1 MLTKTIATAA
11 LAGGLAFGIGLPA
24 QAAQAAPAESTCTI
38 SHTLVSPAVAG
49 QPAVYGPAPLITPA
63 RAAWVE
69 RLLVTPAVAEVSH
82 VVHHDAQYAERVVVD
97 QPYVPAVAP
106 VAEVSHV
113 VHHDAETTTVHHDAV
128 TTTVPHAAVT
138 TTVHHDAVTNVVH
151 HDAVTKVV
159 HHDAVTTPVHHD
171 AVTKVVHHDAVTKVV
186 HHDAVTKVVHH
197 DAVTKTVHHD
207 AVTHTA
213 YTRYS
218 WVGGGRGPALGDTPV
233 TQPSHWNADNKKYDG
248 SDTGV
253 VLHNGA
259 GNGSYFYWAA
269 SVVVDKAA
277 YDEQVVVTAAYDE
290 TVVVTPAYDETVVVT
305 PAYDET
311 VVVTPAYDE
320 QVVVYPAYDQTV
332 VVTPAW
338 DETVVTPGWD
348 ETVVVTPAWDE
359 TVVVTPAWDE
369 TVVVT
374 PAWDET
380 VVDVPAQ
387 PGSPEQPEVSH
398 VEYDLVTPAW
408 DETVVDVPASDAV
421 YVDVE
426 HPAEAAVYGEPELIS
441 AAIPAQPAVYE
452 DVQHCTIV
460 EAESP
465 ADPKP
470 AHPTAVLA
478 ESPANA
484 EPAGLAETGGSINPA
499 VPVGAGALIVGGIVA
514 LLLRRPRRSTQD

>member
-113 VHHDAETTTVHHDAV
+113 VHHAAETTTVHHDAV

-138 TTVHHDAVTNVVH
+138 TTVHHDAVTKVVT

-159 HHDAVTTPVHHD
+159 HHDAVTTP
-171 AVTKVVHHDAVTKVV
+171 VHHDAVTKVV

-218 WVGGGRGPALGDTPV
+218 WVGGGRGPVRGDTPV
-233 TQPSHWNADNKKYDG
+233 TQPSHWKADNKKYDG

-253 VLHNGA
+253 VLHQGE
-259 GNGSYFYWAA
+259 GNGSYFYWAT

-277 YDEQVVVTAAYDE
+277 YDEQVVVTPAYDE

-311 VVVTPAYDE
+311 VVVTPA
-320 QVVVYPAYDQTV
+320 
-332 VVTPAW
+332 
-338 DETVVTPGWD
+338 WD
-348 ETVVVTPAWDE
+348 ETVVVTPAYDE
-359 TVVVTPAWDE
+359 Q
-369 TVVVT
+369 VVVT

-380 VVDVPAQ
+380 VVDVAAQ

-460 EAESP
+460 DAESP

-484 EPAGLAETGGSINPA
+484 EPAGLAETGGSINPV

-514 LLLRRPRRSTQD
+514 LLLRRPRRSTED